1 MQKKDSLRGSI
12 TLETAISLPIFIF
25 LFLFIFG
32 IFSIVRAENK
42 MSHVLVQSSKSL
54 AMDAYYLETI
64 GTTQVGKLEVLSG
77 LQDIIKWIIVFTADP
92 YFASDTKWYEGD
104 SLDTSVIKQRFVGFL
119 TNGDKAEAESLLK
132 DMGVVN
138 GLQGVSFTAEADGK
152 DVTIKMKYKLKYWMD
167 AFDSG
172 EIPIEKSVTVQLWK
186 SE

>member
-32 IFSIVRAENK
+32 VFSIVRAENK

-54 AMDAYYLETI
+54 AMDSYFLESIDQTQI
-64 GTTQVGKLEVLSG
+64 GPLKVNSG
-77 LQDIIKWIIVFTADP
+77 LQSLLQTLIAKTANP
-92 YFASDTKWYEGD
+92 YFASEEKWYEGN
-104 SLDTSVIKQRFVGFL
+104 SLNTAVIKKRFIGFL

-138 GLQGVSFTAEADGK
+138 GLQGVTFTAEADGK
-152 DVTIKMKYKLKYWMD
+152 DVTIKMEYKIKFWMD

-172 EIPIEKSVTVQLWK
+172 EIPIKKSVTVQLWK